1 MVVIVLV
8 MMFSFMYEGSGPVM
22 MLPFMLSLCII
33 MLEPFYSPW
42 FLFVVFSGF
51 VTGFFLPF
59 WIFLI
64 TVALYWE
71 NK

>member
-1 MVVIVLV
+1 MDVVVRV
-8 MMFSFMYEGSGPVM
+8 MMFSFMYEGSEPVM
-22 MLPFMLSLCII
+22 MLSFMLCLCII

-42 FLFVVFSGF
+42 FLFAVFSGF

-64 TVALYWE
+64 TVALHWE

>member
-1 MVVIVLV
+1 MDVVVRV
-8 MMFSFMYEGSGPVM
+8 VMFSFMYEGSEPVM
-22 MLPFMLSLCII
+22 MLSFMLGLCII

-42 FLFVVFSGF
+42 FLFAVYFWVCHWL
-51 VTGFFLPF
+51 FLPF

-71 NK
+71 NE